1 MKRWPLFTI
10 AALAAA
16 LVTTRA
22 VNPDLLHLDG
32 VSLVLFGA
40 GSVALLFCYLP
51 MKRVKVGDVEIE
63 MELSRLDRDVKAA
76 QEHASREDRVIP
88 AAVPRRVAVVLEDAG
103 RNPGG
108 AVLALCAMLEEA
120 VRDRLGPEA
129 GGILSLEQGISY
141 GVSRGVFS
149 PPVLSAFRT
158 FWELKGRISR
168 QNHFHVD
175 EAVLLTLIASAT
187 DLLKLIASTPAAA
200 PLTRDDLPPTRSDR
214 GVALADRPT
223 IRT

>member
-10 AALAAA
+10 AAVAAA

-22 VNPDLLHLDG
+22 VNPELLHLDS

-40 GSVALLFCYLP
+40 GAVALLLCYLP

-76 QEHASREDRVIP
+76 QDQASRQERLIP
-88 AAVPRRVAVVLEDAG
+88 TGVPRRVASVLEDAG

-120 VRDRLGPEA
+120 VRERLGPEV
-129 GGILSLEQGISY
+129 GQILSLEQGLSY
-141 GVSRGVFS
+141 GVTSGVFS

-158 FWELKGRISR
+158 FWELKSRISSR
-168 QNHFHVD
+168 NHFQVSD
-175 EAVLLTLIASAT
+175 AVLLTLIASAT
-187 DLLKLIASTPAAA
+187 DLLKLIASVPAPATSTTDEPA
-200 PLTRDDLPPTRSDR
+200 SSRPDR
-214 GVALADRPT
+214 GPAVVEWST
-223 IRT
+223 MRT

>member
-10 AALAAA
+10 AAVAAA
-16 LVTTRA
+16 LVVTRA
-22 VNPDLLHLDG
+22 LNPNLLHLDS

-40 GSVALLFCYLP
+40 GSVALLLCYLP

-76 QEHASREDRVIP
+76 QDHAARQERVLP
-88 AAVPRRVAVVLEDAG
+88 SVVPRRVAAILEDAG

-129 GGILSLEQGISY
+129 GEILSLEHGLSL

-168 QNHFHVD
+168 QNHFQVD
-175 EAVLLTLIASAT
+175 DAVLLTLISSAT
-187 DLLKLIASTPAAA
+187 DLLKLIASTPAALA
-200 PLTRDDLPPTRSDR
+200 LTMDDLPHPRPDR
-214 GVALADRPT
+214 GAAAVDRPT